1 MTEPMAQNG
10 WWRYETRLLSVLCLT
25 FGFVFIDRNA
35 VNYLA
40 PFIAADLHL
49 SNTQIGMLASAL
61 SLTWAI
67 SGYVGGAI
75 SDRTG
80 KRKTYLLVAVVLFSL
95 CSFSSGLAGSFMALM
110 AARLLMGLSEGP
122 VLPISQSLIAL
133 ESTEKRRGLNM
144 GVMQNLGSNLLG
156 SFVAPLALVA
166 LATAY
171 GWRVAFYLTAIPGL
185 ILAVLLAKYV
195 REPKTHDLRPAGA
208 PTPVPGDQMRTRQM
222 FKFSNMW
229 ICILMSCFM
238 VAWMVLNWAFLPL
251 YYVNVRHISASDMS
265 ILMSILGISAG
276 FFSFVVP
283 GLSDR
288 IGRKPVMIAF
298 SLIGALCP
306 LAALYF
312 EGSLLALGVLLF
324 IGWSASGTF
333 PLFMATIPSETIP
346 VRYIAT
352 SLGLVMGIGELI
364 GGVTGPYLAG
374 VAADRYGL
382 QAPMLI
388 ATGCTAVA
396 TVLALFLKET
406 APVKVKKIGEVGLS
420 YSAPGPAG

>member
-1 MTEPMAQNG
+1 MTRNAM
-10 WWRYETRLLSVLCLT
+10 WRYETKLLSVLCLT

-61 SLTWAI
+61 SLTWAL
-67 SGYVGGAI
+67 SGYIGGAI

-95 CSFSSGLAGSFMALM
+95 CSFSSGLATSFFMLM

-133 ESTEKRRGLNM
+133 ESSESRRGLNA

-166 LATAY
+166 LANAY
-171 GWRVAFYLTAIPGL
+171 GWRVAFYLTAVPGL

-195 REPKTHDLRPAGA
+195 REPKTRDLQPAGA
-208 PTPVPGDQMRTRQM
+208 VTPVPADQMRTSQM

-251 YYVNVRHISASDMS
+251 YYVNVRHVSASDMS
-265 ILMSILGISAG
+265 ILMSVLGVSAG

-283 GLSDR
+283 GLSDK
-288 IGRKPVMIAF
+288 IGRKPIVIAF
-298 SLIGALCP
+298 CLIGVLTP
-306 LAALYF
+306 LAALYYQ
-312 EGSLLALGVLLF
+312 GSLIALGVLLF
-324 IGWSASGTF
+324 VGWSASGTF

-346 VRYIAT
+346 ARYIAT
-352 SLGLVMGIGELI
+352 SLGLVMGIGELA
-364 GGVTGPYLAG
+364 GGVTGPYFAG
-374 VAADRYGL
+374 VAADKYGL

-388 ATGCTAVA
+388 ATGCALAATA
-396 TVLALFLKET
+396 LAVFLKET
-406 APVKVKKIGEVGLS
+406 APVKVKKLS
-420 YSAPGPAG
+420 GSSLNYSPTRPTA